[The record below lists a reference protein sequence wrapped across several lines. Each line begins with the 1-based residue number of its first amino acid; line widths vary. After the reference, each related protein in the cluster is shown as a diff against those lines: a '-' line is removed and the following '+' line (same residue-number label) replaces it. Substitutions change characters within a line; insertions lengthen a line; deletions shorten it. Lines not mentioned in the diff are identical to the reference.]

1 MVGGEVVEERGEDV
15 AAERVEAW
23 RRCGGFGLLVFRL
36 VFGFVYRLIGG

>member
-23 RRCGGFGLLVFRL
+23 RRCGGFGLLV
-36 VFGFVYRLIGG
+36 YRLIGG